1 MLRHPPAGTFGQVCK
16 RAVIQAHK
24 GESEMNAKERIMA
37 VLNHEEADR
46 MPCFSA
52 NSTVTYEQ
60 MEKVDAFWPEGH
72 VKGEAMA
79 KQALAAYTVLGF
91 DAVRV
96 PFSQTIE
103 AEALGCK
110 LKPGTGPD
118 GEEGIPGIDH
128 PPPYQLD
135 DTPEFPDD
143 FLKRGTIPEL
153 LEAVRILKAQL
164 KDEVPI
170 VAGII
175 GPFTIASALLDIV
188 PLLKAT
194 VRAPEKIKPF
204 LDVAEKAGTMLGKA
218 LVEAGAD
225 IIACEDMTASPLMIP
240 PETYLEIELPYQQK
254 QFAAIPVPKILHICG
269 NVDRIVA
276 YMGQTGAEILS
287 LEPKASAQL
296 AREVCGPEIIL
307 MGGADVAEVLYMK
320 GPESVRRECR
330 KCIDDGIQI
339 LAPGCAVA
347 PGTSTENLL
356 AMAEAARTAYQQE

>member
-1 MLRHPPAGTFGQVCK
+1 MPAC
-16 RAVIQAHK
+16 K
-24 GESEMNAKERIMA
+24 GEGEMNAKERVMA

-46 MPCFSA
+46 MPCFGA

-60 MEKVDAFWPEGH
+60 MEKVGAFWPEGH

-103 AEALGCK
+103 AEALGCA

-143 FLKRGTIPEL
+143 FLNRGTIPEL

-164 KDEVPI
+164 KGEVPI

-175 GPFTIASALLDIV
+175 GPFTIAGALLDIV

-194 VRAPEKIKPF
+194 VRAPRKIKPF
-204 LDVAEKAGTMLGKA
+204 LGVAEKAGTTLAKA

-240 PETYLEIELPYQQK
+240 PETYREIELPYQQK

-269 NVDRIVA
+269 NVDQIVA
-276 YMGQTGAEILS
+276 YMGQTGAEVLS
-287 LEPKASAQL
+287 LEPRASAQL
-296 AREVCGPEIIL
+296 AREECGPEIIL

-320 GPESVRRECR
+320 DPKTVRRECR

-347 PGTSTENLL
+347 PGTSTDNCYWFK
-356 AMAEAARTAYQQE
+356 RTDI